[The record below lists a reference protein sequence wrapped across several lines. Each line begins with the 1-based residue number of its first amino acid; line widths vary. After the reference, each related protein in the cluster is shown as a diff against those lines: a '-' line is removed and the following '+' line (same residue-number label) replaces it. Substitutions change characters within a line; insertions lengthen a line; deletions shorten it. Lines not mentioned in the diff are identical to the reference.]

1 MQNEE
6 DEAKVVKMER
16 IEERE
21 CQPSVTDYWMTIS
34 LLISHFSGRS
44 ELGGCLSKS

>member
-1 MQNEE
+1 MQNVE

-21 CQPSVTDYWMTIS
+21 CHPSVTSIIAYQP
-34 LLISHFSGRS
+34 FSRQ
-44 ELGGCLSKS
+44 K